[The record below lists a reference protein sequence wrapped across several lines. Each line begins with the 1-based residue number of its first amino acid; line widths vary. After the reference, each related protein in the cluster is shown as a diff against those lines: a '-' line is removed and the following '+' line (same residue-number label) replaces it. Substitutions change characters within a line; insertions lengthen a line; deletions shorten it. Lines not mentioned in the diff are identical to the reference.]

1 MNKYVPTPP
10 SESSRVR
17 DHLNHTPSRVSSNDP
32 EQPVTIR
39 TTLPVVGWV
48 QEKNPLSISMEF
60 QMTIRSRIEQ
70 LTVRQASML
79 LMVLNV
85 RALAHGV
92 DITLYLS
99 QEFLFNLLVKSG
111 QRPEEVRDEK
121 IRQSVMLAELILSYI
136 RGNWLSFT
144 ETEKL
149 PPEVIEKI
157 LSTGWIPNE
166 QTLGSWKVYWQPEK
180 FLEFRIVPLE
190 TLMKRSGT
198 SEPYSSYCKGYGQ
211 DGHRSRVLKTRYSP
225 ELDGSTEEPNPP
237 NLPFEDLEHF
247 VDILNTIEAQRA
259 SRVQK

>member
-1 MNKYVPTPP
+1 MNIVPNPLKRKL
-10 SESSRVR
+10 EAQEHY
-17 DHLNHTPSRVSSNDP
+17 DHTPSEVSSNDP

-79 LMVLNV
+79 LMVLNC

-99 QEFLFNLLVKSG
+99 QEFLFTLLVKSG

-121 IRQSVMLAELILSYI
+121 VRQSVMLAELILSYI
-136 RGNWLSFT
+136 RGNWLTFT
-144 ETEKL
+144 ESEKL
-149 PPEVIEKI
+149 PPEIIEKI
-157 LSTGWIPNE
+157 LSTGWIPSN
-166 QTLGSWKVYWQPEK
+166 QTLGSWKAYWQPEK

-190 TLMKRSGT
+190 TLMKRSGN

-211 DGHRSRVLKTRYSP
+211 DGHRSRVSKTRYSP
-225 ELDGSTEEPNPP
+225 ELDGSTIEPEPP
-237 NLPFEDLEHF
+237 RIPLEDLETF
-247 VDILNTIEAQRA
+247 VDILNAIEASRA
-259 SRVQK
+259 KQKQK